1 MSLRRG
7 PLLQELLETRFTP
20 LRYGDTLGQAVS
32 IFRHNKVDFI
42 PVVDEEEK
50 LLSALTRSCLYD
62 ALLRGAHLQDP
73 IDPYLL
79 KDVFTLPAN
88 LPFETLIEMVKKS
101 PVGTAPVLDAKGRVV
116 GLLTKSNMVMA
127 LIRRLDALATQLQAF
142 LYSVQDGMANV
153 EEPERVA
160 RINSVNNG
168 GIDDIITVNPLMKR
182 IKEEIVQ
189 VARGGST
196 VLITGESGTGKGLV
210 ASAIH
215 ESSPRRGHKFIKINC
230 SAIPEQLLEAELFG
244 YAPGAFTDALRT
256 GKPGRLEK
264 AHQGTV
270 FLDEIGDMSPL
281 LQAKLLRVLEEKEF
295 ERVGSLE
302 TIKVDIRIIAATN
315 QDLGKAVEEGLFR
328 KDLYYRLNVINLHLP
343 PLRERLED
351 IEPLVLNFIEKYNQV
366 LDTHVRGIS
375 QEALMALKGH
385 HWPGNVRELENVIER
400 ALNYVRRGLIRVEH
414 LPPYLLKA
422 ATYSGTT
429 APENT
434 FRFEMG
440 LRERELILSAL
451 ARTNGNKSEA
461 ARLLNLSRSHLY
473 EKMKR
478 LGIPGGRGET

>member
-62 ALLRGAHLQDP
+62 ALLGGAHLEDR

-79 KDVFTLPAN
+79 KDVFTLSAN
-88 LPFETLIEMVKKS
+88 LPFESLIEMVKKS
-101 PVGTAPVLDAKGRVV
+101 PVGTAPVLDTKGRVV

-142 LYSVQDGMANV
+142 LYSVEDGIANI
-153 EEPERVA
+153 EGPETPADVRVK
-160 RINSVNNG
+160 NG
-168 GIDDIITVNPLMKR
+168 GVEDIITVNPEMKR

-196 VLITGESGTGKGLV
+196 ILITGESGTGKGLV

-270 FLDEIGDMSPL
+270 FLDEIGDMSPS

-315 QDLGKAVEEGLFR
+315 KDLGKAVEEGAFR
-328 KDLYYRLNVINLHLP
+328 RDLYYRLNVISLHLP

-351 IEPLVLNFIEKYNQV
+351 IDPLVLNFIAKYNQV
-366 LDTHVRGIS
+366 LDAQVRGIS
-375 QEALMALKGH
+375 QEALRVLKNH
-385 HWPGNVRELENVIER
+385 DWPGNVRELENVIER

-422 ATYSGTT
+422 VSYSDTAARQKTY
-429 APENT
+429 
-434 FRFEMG
+434 RFEMS
-440 LRERELILSAL
+440 LRERELISSAL
-451 ARTNGNKSEA
+451 ARANGNKSEA
-461 ARLLNLSRSHLY
+461 ARLLNLSRSRLY

-478 LGIPGGRGET
+478 LRISGESGERR